1 MARPWRPEPEVL
13 HALHNIFGVARYERM
28 LLLRTTRFR
37 ILGSVGVVLPLLI
50 GIGLAV
56 LEARGIEFSSA
67 LGMGAFI
74 PFYVYSYLQAVVIAF
89 IVGDFRAADERAEI
103 YEVIAGRPIS
113 TAELVIGK
121 YLGVVGAMSTL
132 SIAVLLLTVA
142 IQAAKLSLLDSPFTI
157 KPYLI
162 YLFVMTLP
170 ALIYMSALTFFLG
183 AVFRQQTAVAL
194 LTIAYALAVLF
205 YLGEGY
211 GGIWDFGAFFAPL
224 FYSDMVGL
232 GDLTRV
238 IDQRLFYLALGLF
251 FFGLSIERYPRLSQ
265 SLAWAW
271 VGRSMALAGLVAAVG
286 LYQYMQAQDE
296 GDVAYRQRLLAEQ
309 YRFAELLAPQ
319 VEHYGFDIALAGE
332 QAPLVAQVQMRLYN
346 YHDAALDSLIFTLN
360 PGLALQSVQDSLGN
374 ALAWTRGETV
384 ICVQAPMAAGAER
397 VLTLVYDGTIERQ
410 GFDLLRDE
418 TRLQKSKWPFIKGD
432 LTAWIR
438 DESVF
443 LPPRSRW
450 YPIAGVAYHPQEPA
464 PPSFATADISVS
476 VPKGL
481 EVVAQG
487 EPTGKQQRD
496 DRSIS
501 TWKVEYP
508 VPQFSLNAG
517 QYEVYETTV
526 GEVDYAL
533 YVHASHL
540 RPIRFFLDAPEK
552 VTETIDQVFG
562 AMEQE
567 TGLSYPYGRLS
578 IVEVPFLVQWYYE
591 GWEESGGLV
600 QPGVL
605 MVEEDVLMGHR
616 FQRDFDARLQRQRGN
631 EDKAQIK
638 KDVLVGAIFQ
648 DFLSPEGGRSGL
660 FRSPLVQLWSFDRGF
675 SGENADLVARGLPL
689 YMHEDVSSDLRVAMF
704 SSRFGG
710 RLSGGMAR
718 MISSMMRSRGGMGR
732 RGPGGGM
739 AQPVADTGPA
749 WDTLVVEMQQNSL
762 AEMDKQ
768 TEPELYRA
776 ILKAKSLTIFRVIKS
791 VLGAD
796 KFIKALGVFN
806 EDNKYGQVSFADF
819 EDSVIP
825 DGEIG
830 RQKIDVQQLVH
841 DWIYGT
847 HVPGYT
853 LTRATAKK
861 MDDGWG
867 EVVYQVIVRIK
878 NGEPGP
884 GFVEVQAIGRED
896 QGSKSVMIEGGQEVE
911 VSMVLFARPFRVMVE
926 PFFAKNQ
933 RPIVAALSIP
943 EKVFQGYPKSYVRV
957 VDDAEN
963 FFSEIVVDND
973 DEGFSMPIRRVRRFL
988 RPGLKGD
995 NWQVQQLPFAFGRYE
1010 TNFRW
1015 KQPGDGAQ
1023 PAVWATEL
1031 PVSGDYDVAYYFVPS
1046 QFGRRF
1052 GLNLAESFSLSVTH
1066 GGVTDT
1072 LAMKAE
1078 TLNGGWNLLGRFH
1091 FEEGEEARVELSDQ
1105 ASGRLYADAMRWR
1118 WVDPDNPEAAYE
1130 EDVGS
1135 FGNWRGRGGRGG
1147 RSGRGWRGGARSQ
1160 ASGITSWLNRLF

>member
-1 MARPWRPEPEVL
+1 M
-13 HALHNIFGVARYERM
+13 HALHNILGVARYERM

-37 ILGSVGVVLPLLI
+37 ILGSVGVALPLLI

-121 YLGVVGAMSTL
+121 YLGVVGAMLTL

-142 IQAAKLSLLDSPFTI
+142 IQAAKLSLLDSPFTL

-162 YLFVMTLP
+162 YLLVMTLP

-205 YLGEGY
+205 YLGKGY

-224 FYSDMVGL
+224 FYSDMIGL
-232 GDLTRV
+232 GDLSRV
-238 IDQRLFYLALGLF
+238 IDQRLFYLALALF

-271 VGRSMALAGLVAAVG
+271 AGRGMVGVGLLAAVG
-286 LYQYMQAQDE
+286 LYQYMESQDE
-296 GDVAYRQRLLAEQ
+296 SNRAYRARLLAEQ
-309 YRFAELLAPQ
+309 YRAAALPAPQ
-319 VEHYGFDIALAGE
+319 VEHYELDIALAG
-332 QAPLVAQVQMRLYN
+332 ADMPLAAKAQLRLYN
-346 YHDAALDSLIFTLN
+346 YHDSALDTLIFTLN
-360 PGLALQSVQDSLGN
+360 PGLRLRAIEDSAGT
-374 ALAWTRGETV
+374 ALAWTRGEAV
-384 ICVQAPMAAGAER
+384 IRVCAPMAAEAEQT
-397 VLTLVYDGTIERQ
+397 LTLVYDGDIDRQ

-418 TRLQKSKWPFIKGD
+418 ARLEKSKWPFIKGD

-443 LPPRSRW
+443 LPPQSGW
-450 YPIAGVAYHPQEPA
+450 YPLAGITYHPQQPP
-464 PPSFATADISVS
+464 PPSFATAQIAVS
-476 VPKGL
+476 VPAGL
-481 EVVAQG
+481 EVITQG
-487 EPTGKQQRD
+487 QSGVKEVQG
-496 DRSIS
+496 DRVRT
-501 TWKVEYP
+501 TWTVDYP
-508 VPQFSLNAG
+508 VPLFSLNVG
-517 QYEVYETTV
+517 RYEVYRAKV
-526 GEVDYAL
+526 REVDFAI
-533 YVHASHL
+533 YVHPSHL
-540 RPIRFFLDAPEK
+540 RPVRFFADAQEK
-552 VTETIDQVFG
+552 VVETIDQIFG

-567 TGLSYPYGRLS
+567 TGLKYPYAQLS
-578 IVEVPFLVQWYYE
+578 LVEVPFLVQWYYE
-591 GWEESGGLV
+591 GWEESGGLA

-605 MVEEDVLMGHR
+605 MIEEDVLMGHR
-616 FQRDFDARLQRQRGN
+616 FQRDFDARLQRQRGDQD
-631 EDKAQIK
+631 EAQIK

-648 DFLSPEGGRSGL
+648 DFLSPEGARSGL
-660 FRSPLVQLWSFDRGF
+660 FRSPLVQLWSFNRGF
-675 SGENADLVARGLPL
+675 GGEHADLVSRGLPL
-689 YMHEDVSSDLRVAMF
+689 YMQEDVSSDLRVAMF

-710 RLSGGMAR
+710 RMSGGMAR
-718 MISSMMRSRGGMGR
+718 MISSMMRSRGGGGR
-732 RGPGGGM
+732 GGPGGGM
-739 AQPVADTGPA
+739 AQPAVDSGPA

-762 AEMDKQ
+762 ADMDKDAQ
-768 TEPELYRA
+768 PDLYRA

-796 KFIKALGVFN
+796 KFIEAIGAFD
-806 EDNKYGQVSFADF
+806 EDNKYQQVSFADF
-819 EDSVIP
+819 EDAVVP
-825 DGEIG
+825 EGEIG

-847 HVPGYT
+847 HIPGYT

-878 NGEPGP
+878 NGEPGR

-896 QGSKSVMIEGGQEVE
+896 QGSKAISIEGGQEVE

-943 EKVFQGYPKSYVRV
+943 EQVFQGYPKSYVRV

-973 DEGFSMPIRRVRRFL
+973 DEGFSMPIRRVQRFL

-1023 PAVWATEL
+1023 PAVWTTAL
-1031 PVSGDYDVAYYFVPS
+1031 PVTGDYDVAYYFVPS

-1052 GLNLAESFSLSVTH
+1052 GLSLAESFSLSVVH

-1072 LAMKAE
+1072 LAMKGE
-1078 TLNGGWNLLGRFH
+1078 TLKGGWNLLGRFH
-1091 FEEGEEARVELSDQ
+1091 FTKGEEARVELSDQ
-1105 ASGRLYADAMRWR
+1105 ASGRLYADAVRWR
-1118 WVDPDNPEAAYE
+1118 WVDPNNPEAAFE

-1135 FGNWRGRGGRGG
+1135 FGNWGGRGGGGGRGGRGG
-1147 RSGRGWRGGARSQ
+1147 GRSQ

>member
-1 MARPWRPEPEVL
+1 MR
-13 HALHNIFGVARYERM
+13 ALHNIFGVARYERM

-37 ILGSVGVVLPLLI
+37 ILGSVGVALPLLI
-50 GIGLAV
+50 GIVLAV

-89 IVGDFRAADERAEI
+89 IVGDFRAADERAQI

-121 YLGVVGAMSTL
+121 YLGVVGAMLTL
-132 SIAVLLLTVA
+132 SLAVLVLTVA
-142 IQAAKLSLLDSPFTI
+142 IQAAKLSLLDSPFTL

-162 YLFVMTLP
+162 YLLVMTFP

-183 AVFRQQTAVAL
+183 AVLRQQTAVAL
-194 LTIAYALAVLF
+194 LTITYALSVLF

-224 FYSDMVGL
+224 FYSDMIGL
-232 GDLTRV
+232 GDLSRV

-265 SLAWAW
+265 SLGWAW
-271 VGRSMALAGLVAAVG
+271 VGRGMALSGFLAAVG
-286 LYQYMQAQDE
+286 LYQYMEAQDQAHQ
-296 GDVAYRQRLLAEQ
+296 DYRARLLAEQ
-309 YRFAELLAPQ
+309 YRYADTPAPQ
-319 VEHYGFDIALAGE
+319 VEHYALEVALAE
-332 QAPLVAQVQMRLYN
+332 ADVPLRAQARLLLYN
-346 YHDAALDSLIFTLN
+346 FHDVALDTLTFTLN
-360 PGLALQSVQDSLGN
+360 PGLTLRAVEDSAGHALE
-374 ALAWTRGETV
+374 WTRGAAV
-384 ICVQAPMAAGAER
+384 IRVAAPMAARAER
-397 VLTLVYDGTIERQ
+397 TLTLVYDGDIDRQ
-410 GFDLLRDE
+410 GFDLLRGE
-418 TRLQKSKWPFIKGD
+418 TRLNKSKWPFIKGD

-450 YPIAGVAYHPQEPA
+450 YPITGVAYHPQEPP
-464 PPSFATADISVS
+464 PPSFATAEIAVS
-476 VPKGL
+476 VPAGL
-481 EVVAQG
+481 EVITQGMPVDKAAQG
-487 EPTGKQQRD
+487 ERV
-496 DRSIS
+496 RS
-501 TWKVEYP
+501 TWRVDYP
-508 VPQFSLNAG
+508 VPVLSLNAG
-517 QYEVYETTV
+517 RYEVYETTIR
-526 GEVDYAL
+526 EVDFAL
-533 YVHASHL
+533 YVHPAHL
-540 RPIRFFLDAPEK
+540 RPVRFFADAPEK
-552 VTETIDQVFG
+552 VTETIDQIFG

-567 TGLSYPYGRLS
+567 TGLKYPYPRLS
-578 IVEVPFLVQWYYE
+578 LVEVPFLVQWYYE
-591 GWEESGGLV
+591 GWEESGRLV

-616 FQRDFDARLQRQRGN
+616 FKRDFDARLMRRRGDQD
-631 EDKAQIK
+631 EAQIK

-648 DFLSPEGGRSGL
+648 DFLSPEGARSGL

-675 SGENADLVARGLPL
+675 GGEHADLVSRGLPL
-689 YMHEDVSSDLRVAMF
+689 YMQEDVSADLRVAMF

-710 RLSGGMAR
+710 RMSGGMAR
-718 MISSMMRSRGGMGR
+718 MISSMIRSRGGMR

-739 AQPVADTGPA
+739 AQPVDTGPA
-749 WDTLVVEMQQNSL
+749 WDTLVVEMQQHSL
-762 AEMDKQ
+762 AEMDKDA
-768 TEPELYRA
+768 EPELYRA

-796 KFIKALGVFN
+796 KFIDAISTFDQ
-806 EDNKYGQVSFADF
+806 DNKYKQVSFADF
-819 EDSVIP
+819 EQSVIP

-853 LTRATAKK
+853 LTRATARK

-867 EVVYQVIVRIK
+867 EVVYQVIVRVK
-878 NGEPGP
+878 NGEPGR

-896 QGSKSVMIEGGQEVE
+896 QGSKAIMIEGGQEVE
-911 VSMVLFARPFRVMVE
+911 VSMVLFARPFRVMIE

-933 RPIVAALSIP
+933 RPIVGALNIP

-973 DEGFSMPIRRVRRFL
+973 DEGFSMPIRRVQRYL

-995 NWQVQQLPFAFGRYE
+995 NWKVQELPFAFGRYE

-1023 PAVWATEL
+1023 PAVWTATL
-1031 PVSGDYDVAYYFVPS
+1031 PQAGDYDVAYYFVPS

-1052 GLNLAESFSLSVTH
+1052 GLSLAESFSLAVLH
-1066 GGVTDT
+1066 EGVTDT
-1072 LAMKAE
+1072 LTLKSE
-1078 TLNGGWNLLGRFH
+1078 TLRGGWNLLGRFH
-1091 FEEGEEARVELSDQ
+1091 FAAGEEVRVELSDL
-1105 ASGRLYADAMRWR
+1105 ASGRLYADAVRWR
-1118 WVDPDNPEAAYE
+1118 WVDPDHPEAAYE
-1130 EDVGS
+1130 EDVGA

-1147 RSGRGWRGGARSQ
+1147 RGGGRWGGRQQ

>member
-1 MARPWRPEPEVL
+1 MR
-13 HALHNIFGVARYERM
+13 ALHNIVGVARYERM

-37 ILGSVGVVLPLLI
+37 ILGSVGVALPLLI

-74 PFYVYSYLQAVVIAF
+74 PFYVYSYLQAIVIAF

-103 YEVIAGRPIS
+103 YEVIAGRPIA

-162 YLFVMTLP
+162 YLLVMTLP

-183 AVFRQQTAVAL
+183 AVLRQQTAVAL

-224 FYSDMVGL
+224 FYSDMIGL
-232 GDLTRV
+232 GDLSRV

-271 VGRSMALAGLVAAVG
+271 AGRGMAGVGLLVAVG
-286 LYQYMQAQDE
+286 LYQHMGAQDE
-296 GDVAYRQRLLAEQ
+296 ANLAYRQRLLAEQ
-309 YRFAELLAPQ
+309 YRYAAVPAPQ
-319 VEHYGFDIALAGE
+319 VEHYGLDIALLGE
-332 QAPLVAQVQMRLYN
+332 GSPIAAKVQIRLYN
-346 YHDAALDSLIFTLN
+346 YHEIALDSLTFTLN
-360 PGLALQSVQDSLGN
+360 PGLALRAVEDSTGN
-374 ALAWTRGETV
+374 PLAWIRGEAV
-384 ICVQAPMAAGAER
+384 IRVHAPMLAGAER
-397 VLTLVYDGTIERQ
+397 TLTLLYDGDIDRQ

-418 TRLQKSKWPFIKGD
+418 TRLEKSKWPFIKGD

-450 YPIAGVAYHPQEPA
+450 YPIAGVAYHPGEPP
-464 PPSFATADISVS
+464 PPSFATAEIAVS
-476 VPKGL
+476 VPADL
-481 EVVAQG
+481 EVVTQG
-487 EPTGKQQRD
+487 QPTSKETQG
-496 DRSIS
+496 DRLVSN
-501 TWKVEYP
+501 WRVDHP
-508 VPQFSLNAG
+508 VPLFSLNAG
-517 QYEVYETTV
+517 QYEVYQTKV
-526 GEVDYAL
+526 GDVDYAL

-540 RPIRFFLDAPEK
+540 RPIRFFADAPEK
-552 VTETIDQVFG
+552 VTETIDQVFS

-567 TGLSYPYGRLS
+567 TGLKYPYARLS

-591 GWEESGGLV
+591 GWQENGRLV

-616 FQRDFDARLQRQRGN
+616 FQRAFDARLRRRRGDQD
-631 EDKAQIK
+631 EAQIK
-638 KDVLVGAIFQ
+638 KDVLVRAIFQ
-648 DFLSPEGGRSGL
+648 DFLSPEGARSGL

-675 SGENADLVARGLPL
+675 SGENSDLVSRGLPH
-689 YMHEDVSSDLRVAMF
+689 YMQEDVSSDLRVAMF

-710 RLSGGMAR
+710 RMSGGMAR

-739 AQPVADTGPA
+739 VQPAVNTGPA

-762 AEMDKQ
+762 AEMDKEA
-768 TEPELYRA
+768 EPDLYRA

-796 KFIKALGVFN
+796 KFIESLGAFD
-806 EDNKYGQVSFADF
+806 EDNKYSQVSFADF
-819 EDSVIP
+819 EESVIP
-825 DGEIG
+825 EGEIG

-861 MDDGWG
+861 IDDGWG

-878 NGEPGP
+878 NGEPGR

-963 FFSEIVVDND
+963 YFSEIVVDND
-973 DEGFSMPIRRVRRFL
+973 DEGFSMPIRRVQRFL

-1023 PAVWATEL
+1023 PAVWTTAL
-1031 PVSGDYDVAYYFVPS
+1031 PVAGDYDVAYYFVPS

-1078 TLNGGWNLLGRFH
+1078 VLNGGWNLLGRFH

-1118 WVDPDNPEAAYE
+1118 WVDPNNPEAAYE

-1147 RSGRGWRGGARSQ
+1147 RGGGRFGGRQQ

>member
-238 IDQRLFYLALGLF
+238 IDQRLFYLALALF

-319 VEHYGFDIALAGE
+319 VEHYGFEIALAGE

-487 EPTGKQQRD
+487 EPTGKEQRD

-689 YMHEDVSSDLRVAMF
+689 YMQEDVSSDLRVAMF

-796 KFIKALGVFN
+796 KFIEALGVFN